1 MRGRY
6 ISGVGVLVFIMAMFG
21 ACYPFQGTPLQLLT
35 PVPTTPLPPEKVQQA
50 IQTILGQPG
59 PAMAQE
65 TGVTA
70 VVTVPS
76 LRVRKEASPQ
86 APVIAGLRE
95 GQEVPVMGRT
105 VDGAWYMVQV
115 PDIEITGFV
124 ASEFVTLSGA
134 LEQVPVVDVTGQ
146 VAMAAETAPAEEA
159 TPAPTETPVEATPA
173 APQAPTPEA
182 TPTPE
187 AAMAEATPAS
197 GPGPGA
203 RFNGTPVDRLA
214 VVAVRS
220 LRVRV
225 APSTERRVLAGAREG
240 ETYPVAEQTD
250 DGEWTAIYLPGFDQ
264 VGWVRSEHLR
274 LQETEAVVHLGTAT
288 VNTGGPRLRVRRAP
302 SLDAPIVGYVY
313 PGERYA
319 TVAMSPDSRW
329 VLLLGT
335 DFPGPTWVSTEYV
348 ILGPPAQP
356 DP

>member
-6 ISGVGVLVFIMAMFG
+6 ISVVGVLVLIMAMFG

-50 IQTILGQPG
+50 IQTILGQPS
-59 PAMAQE
+59 PSVAAE

-105 VDGAWYMVQV
+105 ADGVWYMVQV
-115 PDIEITGFV
+115 PEIETTGFV
-124 ASEFVTLSGA
+124 ASEFVELQGS
-134 LEQVPVVDVTGQ
+134 LEQVPVVDATGQ
-146 VAMAAETAPAEEA
+146 VTMPEAAMAEEP
-159 TPAPTETPVEATPA
+159 TPAPTEAPVEATPTA
-173 APQAPTPEA
+173 TQVPTPEA

-187 AAMAEATPAS
+187 EAMAEATPA
-197 GPGPGA
+197 PGLGA
-203 RFNGTPVDRLA
+203 RFNGTPVDQLA

-225 APSTERRVLAGAREG
+225 APSTERRVMAGAREG

-250 DGEWTAIYLPGFDQ
+250 DGSWTAIYLPGFDQ
-264 VGWVRSEHLR
+264 VGWVRSEYLR
-274 LQETEAVVHLGTAT
+274 FQETDAVVHLGTAT
-288 VNTGGPRLRVRRAP
+288 VNTGGPRLRVRSAP

-319 TVAMSPDSRW
+319 TVAMSPDGKW

-335 DFPGPTWVSTEYV
+335 DIPGPTWVSTDYV
-348 ILGPPAQP
+348 VLGPPAQP

>member
-6 ISGVGVLVFIMAMFG
+6 ISVVGVLVFIMAMFG

-50 IQTILGQPG
+50 IQTILGQPA

-95 GQEVPVMGRT
+95 GQEVAVMGRT
-105 VDGAWYMVQV
+105 ADGAWYMVQI
-115 PDIEITGFV
+115 PEIETTGFV
-124 ASEFVTLSGA
+124 ASEFVALSGD

-146 VAMAAETAPAEEA
+146 VAVAQA
-159 TPAPTETPVEATPA
+159 TPAPTEAPVVATPTA
-173 APQAPTPEA
+173 TQVPTPEA

-187 AAMAEATPAS
+187 AAMAGATPAPE
-197 GPGPGA
+197 PGPGA

-225 APSTERRVLAGAREG
+225 APSTERRVLAGAQEG

-250 DGEWTAIYLPGFDQ
+250 DGNWTALYLPGFDQ
-264 VGWVRSEHLR
+264 VGWVRSEYLR

-288 VNTGGPRLRVRRAP
+288 VNTGGPRLRVRSAP

-335 DFPGPTWVSTEYV
+335 DIPGPTWVSTEYV